1 MIAQAGKAGLILLA
15 IGLSACS
22 DSKNVVLKGE
32 RLDLRDGL
40 ATNTAALSQGNRS
53 VAISLGAQV
62 SRASWTH
69 TGGSASHV
77 SGHNA
82 FTAGTPTLA
91 WAAPIGTGNTRKL
104 RITSAPVAANGVIAT
119 YDAGSTVSVVS
130 ASTGGLIWSADL
142 IPSTE
147 RRGDASGG
155 SLAISG
161 NTLLAA
167 SAYGEVV
174 AFDLTS
180 GTQKWRQRLEAAGS
194 AGLTIHKGL
203 AYVVG
208 GDSQLW
214 ALDMANG
221 LVKWQVSGAETTASR
236 VGSAAP
242 AVNDR
247 LAVVPF
253 ASGDILGLFRKGGT
267 KLWSASL
274 AGQRAGVVY
283 ANVSDITSDPVIVGN
298 TVYMGNQA
306 GRFAAYDMET
316 GARRWTADEGAY
328 SPAAILGGSIFLIS
342 DRGQLVRLSAT
353 DGAAVWRQQLPYFT
367 TDKVRKRKD
376 VFAHYG
382 PVAAGGK
389 LWVASSDGILRG
401 FSPVNGAL
409 STQVALPAG
418 AASDPIVVGG
428 VLYVLLENGTLAALR

>member
-1 MIAQAGKAGLILLA
+1 MIAQAGKTGLLLLA

-22 DSKNVVLKGE
+22 DPNNVILQGV
-32 RLDLRDGL
+32 RLDARTGAP
-40 ATNTAALSQGNRS
+40 ATDTQSAQANRS
-53 VAISLGAQV
+53 AAISLGNQV

-69 TGGSASHV
+69 AGGSASHA

-82 FTAGTPTLA
+82 FTAGTPVVA
-91 WAAPIGTGNTRKL
+91 WTAPIGKGNTRKL
-104 RITSAPVAANGVIAT
+104 RIASAPVAGNGVIAT
-119 YDAGSTVSVVS
+119 YDAGATVSVVS

-142 IPSTE
+142 TPSTE
-147 RRGDASGG
+147 NRGDASSG
-155 SLAISG
+155 SLALSG
-161 NTLLAA
+161 DTLLAA

-180 GTQKWRQRLEAAGS
+180 GAVKWRQRLDAAGAS
-194 AGLTIHKGL
+194 GLTIHKGL

-214 ALDMANG
+214 AIDLVTG
-221 LVKWQVSGAETTASR
+221 LVKWQVSGSETTASR
-236 VGSAAP
+236 VGAAAP

-253 ASGDILGLFRKGGT
+253 ASGDILGVFRKGGT
-267 KLWSASL
+267 QLWSASL

-283 ANVSDITSDPVIVGN
+283 ANVSDITSDPVILGN

-306 GRFAAYDMET
+306 GRYAAYDMET

-328 SPAAILGGSIFLIS
+328 SPASVIGGSVFLIS
-342 DRGQLVRLSAT
+342 DRGQLVRLSAQ
-353 DGAAVWRQQLPYFT
+353 DGSVIWRQQLPYFT
-367 TDKVRKRKD
+367 TDKIRKRKD

-389 LWVASSDGILRG
+389 LWVASSDKILRG
-401 FSPVNGAL
+401 FSPTNGAL
-409 STQVALPAG
+409 STQIALPAG

-428 VLYVLLENGTLAALR
+428 VMYVLLENGTLAAVK